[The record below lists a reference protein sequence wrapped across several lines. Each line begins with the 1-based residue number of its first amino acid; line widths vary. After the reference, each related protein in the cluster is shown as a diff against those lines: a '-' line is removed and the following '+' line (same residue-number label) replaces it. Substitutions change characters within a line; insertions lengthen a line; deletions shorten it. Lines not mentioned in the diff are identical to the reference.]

1 MGMGIKME
9 IALLRSSSYG
19 TWHMCQQQYYIIYGL
34 GYSSKPNKRAVCGTI
49 CHKVMEVLANCKK
62 TMQDSPKKKKFVFQ
76 DEELG
81 PFEFT
86 YNILMSDKFVGELLD
101 KCYNHYTAS
110 ATHIEFNYEED
121 YAFSKLMVDSGL
133 AMNYGAYDPR
143 NQNIFKAEQ
152 PFDFTIDEPWATY
165 TYNGQQYTL
174 RIKGTM
180 DLIVKEGEDV
190 LHLVDYKGLALDTP
204 IAKRGGWTT
213 MKDIQVGDIIY
224 DMHNRATKVIGKS
237 EVKNLPCYKITFRS
251 TLNEEES
258 IICDEE
264 HLWFMLDGSVKGV
277 KDLIVG
283 DLIPYKGHD
292 YDKHWVVANIKPV
305 DSVPTQCIKVDSPTS
320 TFLCGENMI
329 PTHNTGARKNWATGE
344 EKTYEK
350 LHDDFQL
357 MLYYYAMS
365 RLFPDYKNKLV
376 TIIFLRDGGPF
387 TMCYEE
393 DTIEKA
399 KAEIKNHLEEVL
411 NTSNPKLV
419 HPFRKDFKCYRLCE
433 FYKNKWP
440 GTNQSM
446 CEYVENHVRLYGIE
460 NTSEKLKKPGFSIGF
475 YSPPGAT

>member
-1 MGMGIKME
+1 ME

-62 TMQDSPKKKKFVFQ
+62 TMQDSPTKKKFVFK

-81 PFEFT
+81 EFKFT
-86 YNILMSDKFVGELLD
+86 YNILMSDKFVSELLD
-101 KCYNHYTAS
+101 KCYSHYTTS
-110 ATHIEFNYEED
+110 SPHIEFNYEED

-133 AMNYGAYDPR
+133 AMNHGSYDPR

-152 PFDFTIDEPWATY
+152 PFDFTIDEPWGTY

-190 LHLVDYKGLALDTP
+190 LHFVDY
-204 IAKRGGWTT
+204 
-213 MKDIQVGDIIY
+213 
-224 DMHNRATKVIGKS
+224 
-237 EVKNLPCYKITFRS
+237 
-251 TLNEEES
+251 
-258 IICDEE
+258 
-264 HLWFMLDGSVKGV
+264 
-277 KDLIVG
+277 
-283 DLIPYKGHD
+283 
-292 YDKHWVVANIKPV
+292 
-305 DSVPTQCIKVDSPTS
+305 
-320 TFLCGENMI
+320 
-329 PTHNTGARKNWATGE
+329 NTGARKNWATGE

-365 RLFPDYKNKLV
+365 KLFPDYKNKLV

-387 TMCYEE
+387 TMCYED
-393 DTIEKA
+393 DTIEKC
-399 KAEIKNHLEEVL
+399 KTEIKNHLEEVL
-411 NTSNPKLV
+411 NTKNPKLT

-460 NTSEKLKKPGFSIGF
+460 NTSEKLKKPGFAIGF
-475 YSPPGAT
+475 YSAPGSTST